1 MPYTVFLVEDEIVTR
16 EGIRDTVDWRGAGF
30 EFCGEA
36 PDGEIALPL
45 IEAKQPDV
53 LITDIKMPFM
63 DGLQLSRLV
72 RERLPTAKIVI
83 LSGHDEFGYAQEA
96 IKLGV
101 AEYLLKPVGVREMH
115 NLLTRLAAQLEG
127 ERRARADLQTLQQRV
142 ASELP
147 LRRERFL
154 LKLLTVGSDAAAA
167 IAESRDLGLDLV
179 AVAFQVLVVRVDLAA
194 GAGAGDFA
202 ACDTVYQALADLTAN
217 LAPDL
222 GAAHLVKKD
231 VDEFAVIL
239 KAESPAAVQGSSR
252 RLAAAIHGQ
261 VAPHVRATLRTGIGD
276 AQQRLCEINHSFS
289 SALLA
294 LHSGRR
300 HELESAATRDAAGAE
315 LLRLDKQALDDF
327 LRYGS
332 EAEFPAMFDAY
343 AGALSPAALRSPAIR
358 SYLLTD
364 IVLATARAVHQHG
377 GNADALFAEYGNLA
391 VAPAAAGAAAG
402 APGLPSELD
411 ALREQTRAVCLW
423 ALHARENYAG
433 SRHGPLIQRAR
444 AYLEQRYAAPELSL
458 NDVAAHV
465 GLSPNH
471 LSTVFSSEVGETIR
485 DYVTRLRMER
495 AKELLRTT
503 NLSAAEVCAR
513 VGYNDP
519 HYFSAAF
526 KRATGLSPR
535 HFRAQAPGDD
545 RDGRDGSSSS
555 SSSSSNRG
563 NSSNGPP
570 GDAHE

>member
-16 EGIRDTVDWRGAGF
+16 EGIRDAVDWRGAGF

-36 PDGEIALPL
+36 PDGELALPL
-45 IEAKQPDV
+45 IEARQPDV

-72 RERLPTAKIVI
+72 RERLPATKIVI

-101 AEYLLKPVGVREMH
+101 AEYLLKPIGVREMR
-115 NLLTRLAAQLEG
+115 NLLARLAAQLDG
-127 ERRARADLQTLQQRV
+127 ERRARADLRTLQQRV
-142 ASELP
+142 ESELP

-154 LKLLTVGSDAAAA
+154 IRLLTVGADAAAA
-167 IAESRDLGLDLV
+167 VAESRALGLDLV
-179 AVAFQVLVVRVDLAA
+179 AVAFQVHVVRVDLAA
-194 GAGAGDFA
+194 GAGPDDFA
-202 ACDTVYQALADLTAN
+202 ACETVYQGLADLTSA
-217 LAPDL
+217 LP
-222 GAAHLVKKD
+222 GAHLVKKD
-231 VDEFAVIL
+231 VDEFVVVL
-239 KAESPAAVQGSSR
+239 KGESPAAVQGSSR
-252 RLAAAIHGQ
+252 RLAALIHSQ
-261 VAPHVRATLRTGIGD
+261 VAPRVRATLRTGAGD
-276 AQQRLCEINHSFS
+276 PQQRLCAINHSFS

-315 LLRLDKQALDDF
+315 LLRLNKQALDDF

-332 EAEFPAMFDAY
+332 EAEFPAMFAAY

-358 SYLLTD
+358 GYLLTD
-364 IVLATARAVHQHG
+364 VVLAAARAVHQHG
-377 GNADALFAEYGNLA
+377 GSADALFAEFGNL
-391 VAPAAAGAAAG
+391 PAAPTASGTTSGADGSATG
-402 APGLPSELD
+402 LD

-423 ALHARENYAG
+423 ALHARESVAG

-444 AYLEQRYAAPELSL
+444 AYLEEHYAEPGLAL

-471 LSTVFSSEVGETIR
+471 LSTVFSSEAGETIR
-485 DYVTRLRMER
+485 DYVARLRMEQ

-503 NLSAAEVCAR
+503 NLSAAEICAR

-526 KRATGLSPR
+526 KRATGHSPR
-535 HFRAQAPGDD
+535 RFRAQAVSMA
-545 RDGRDGSSSS
+545 RDGRD
-555 SSSSSNRG
+555 
-563 NSSNGPP
+563 GPP